1 MATVIKVLIDGE
13 TETINLESFWK
24 DVISFGSS
32 TECDIELPK
41 SYVSRL
47 HGCFYYDKGSWHYK
61 DLNSVNGIYKNGIK
75 RPEEPLHEGDELVI
89 SESPTA
95 KDCIKISVC
104 SSKENDLD
112 KTDNLKSSD
121 DKLSAASAAAASKS
135 SVLKTSAASTKSDVL
150 KSSAASTKSDVLKS
164 SAASTKSDVLKSG
177 AASTKS
183 DVLKSDSA
191 STKSGVLTS
200 KLAST
205 KSDVLT
211 SKLASTKSD
220 VLTSKLTSSNSSAS
234 KPASTPAKPSGGAPE
249 PPKESKSGIF
259 IIIGFVV
266 VVGIVAILGW
276 RMNSKDK
283 DVETSAVAE
292 ATTEA
297 APATTE
303 ATTVEPVEEATEATT
318 EATTEAPTEEATA
331 STVTDAEEL
340 TASETDAVLYTD
352 DGQLTEQG
360 ALEGVKNYYFKC
372 NPEMTGNADAQN
384 SWNIASSLLE
394 EGNHAGC
401 IEIEYVAFNSDSDA
415 KTYYYVDKA
424 SGAVAIEEYVDG
436 TRIKSSETFNVK
448 TYLD

>member
-121 DKLSAASAAAASKS
+121 DKLSAASKS

-150 KSSAASTKSDVLKS
+150 KSSAAS
-164 SAASTKSDVLKSG
+164 AKSDVLKSG

-220 VLTSKLTSSNSSAS
+220 VLTSKLASTNSSAS
-234 KPASTPAKPSGGAPE
+234 TPVKSSGRAPE

-331 STVTDAEEL
+331 STVTDAEEQ

-415 KTYYYVDKA
+415 RTYYYVDKA

-448 TYLD
+448 SYLD